1 MTRPPAR
8 GPRAHTDFVCSK
20 VDAIDQRGPKF
31 VNRTSSIPVALVLAL
46 VALAVPTASLAQP
59 RPDGDGPGRDPKTT
73 DFRGSIQVI
82 HGPSG
87 SSGKGPGIEIFPDA
101 SRVYMNVRNTDMVP
115 IERARRGGPW
125 ACNGNTPCTAEGE
138 SQSEEKGKAGML
150 QSIKV
155 QGPTLPLPVTIWGD
169 DQLYFN
175 PSLLDFKDYKWI
187 AAYPPV
193 VDDKTNPTTPSE
205 DGAPPPGEARTPDNV
220 KKQPDKP
227 QSSLPGQVDLLLA
240 FKWPEESEFADF
252 RYIAVVD
259 PCGNATVLPYQRSFT
274 IPARLNQ
281 TGGCDTPDGHALR
294 VFPDGGYVRVTA
306 FNLDAPAVDDVMSVT
321 YRVLIPALDNSGAA
335 EPAKLLLPDLEA
347 NSLTA
352 DCSPRKQD
360 SSKPGVPPGK
370 DMPVPPGAVPPGIAV
385 PPGAKPPAPGA
396 PGAPAAPPPPPPPPA
411 STAMPLNNGTVV
423 ISPEALKLGNCR
435 INLKMP
441 KAARLVAPLAFHVS
455 LVRTDADADPG
466 GDLQAEWLVNHTSLE
481 YNIPHLVDGH
491 GEARLKLVVSSD
503 PLSASGGVIL
513 LADAPRVAG
522 IRGAGQDVQS
532 AVRRPLGSLTIHSV
546 PLCGSYNFETVES
559 TGSCLRGYL
568 TIPAMLGVFQITRA
582 PWIEKPLITRNVL
595 GAVGVAFAIDSYD
608 PVERRAFPVAGQIG
622 AFVEDLDDDHT
633 GLMAYVGV
641 APTLPVLGEGGSTT
655 TLGFL
660 GGIGMAY
667 IINSGGPDEGLKPT
681 AFLSFVVQVGQ
692 ANPAASSKAN
702 FGQFSETTGVEFHAE
717 SK

>member
-1 MTRPPAR
+1 MRQPL
-8 GPRAHTDFVCSK
+8 FS
-20 VDAIDQRGPKF
+20 
-31 VNRTSSIPVALVLAL
+31 PVALVAALLAL
-46 VALAVPTASLAQP
+46 VSASSVALAQP
-59 RPDGDGPGRDPKTT
+59 TPRPEGDGPGRDPKTT
-73 DFRGSIQVI
+73 DFTGSIQVV
-82 HGPSG
+82 HGPDG
-87 SSGKGPGIEIFPDA
+87 SSTKGPGIEIFPDA

-115 IERARRGGPW
+115 IERARRGGEW
-125 ACNGNTPCTAEGE
+125 ACKAGSPCKAEGE
-138 SQSEEKGKAGML
+138 SSSQEKGKAGML

-155 QGPTLPLPVTIWGD
+155 QGPTLPLPVTIWGRLSQD
-169 DQLYFN
+169 DSQGRLFFN
-175 PSLLDFKDYKWI
+175 PTLLDFKDYKWI

-193 VDDKTNPTTPSE
+193 VDDKTVPAVPSE
-205 DGAPPPGEARTPDNV
+205 EKGPEEARTPDNV
-220 KKQPDKP
+220 QKKPDQP
-227 QSSLPGQVDLLLA
+227 QNSLPGQVDLLLA

-281 TGGCDTPDGHALR
+281 TGGCDTPDGHAIR

-321 YRVLIPALDNSGAA
+321 YRVLIPALDNSGEAD
-335 EPAKLLLPDLEA
+335 PAKLLLPDLEA

-352 DCSPRKQD
+352 DCSPRKAD
-360 SSKPGVPPGK
+360 GARPAT
-370 DMPVPPGAVPPGIAV
+370 PPGAPPGIAV
-385 PPGAKPPAPGA
+385 PPGMKIPPGAKPPEGM
-396 PGAPAAPPPPPPPPA
+396 APAAPTAPPPPA
-411 STAMPLNNGTVV
+411 PTSTAMPLNNGTVV
-423 ISPEALKLGNCR
+423 IAPEALKLGNCR

-455 LVRTDADADPG
+455 LVRTDADADSS

-491 GEARLKLVVSSD
+491 GEARLKLVVTSD
-503 PLSASGGVIL
+503 PLSRSGGVIL

-522 IRGAGQDVQS
+522 LEAASDLQQ

-546 PLCGSYNFETVES
+546 PLCGSYNFESVES

-595 GAVGVAFAIDSYD
+595 GAVGVAFAVDSYD

-681 AFLSFVVQVGQ
+681 AFLAFVVQVGQ
-692 ANPAASSKAN
+692 ANPTVSGKAN
-702 FGQFSETTGVEFHAE
+702 FGQFSETTGVEFKGEA
-717 SK
+717 K

>member
-1 MTRPPAR
+1 MRSDKRLAL
-8 GPRAHTDFVCSK
+8 GALL
-20 VDAIDQRGPKF
+20 AI
-31 VNRTSSIPVALVLAL
+31 AL
-46 VALAVPTASLAQP
+46 VAIALPGVALAQP
-59 RPDGDGPGRDPKTT
+59 GPDDGPPGRDPKTT
-73 DFRGSIQVI
+73 DFNGSIQVV
-82 HGPSG
+82 HGPNG
-87 SSGKGPGIEIFPDA
+87 SASKGPGIEIFPDA
-101 SRVYMNVRNTDMVP
+101 SRVWMNVRNTDMVP
-115 IERARRGGPW
+115 IERARRGGDW
-125 ACNGNTPCTAEGE
+125 ACKAGSPCTADGE
-138 SQSEEKGKAGML
+138 ASSTEKGKSGML

-155 QGPTLPLPVTIWGD
+155 QGPTLPLPVTIWGKGGD
-169 DQLYFN
+169 GSDGELFFN
-175 PSLLDFKDYKWI
+175 PTLLDFKNYAWI

-193 VDDKTNPTTPSE
+193 IDDKSVPKLPSE
-205 DGAPPPGEARTPDNV
+205 EAPPPETKTPDNV
-220 KKQPDKP
+220 QKKPDQP

-281 TGGCDTPDGHALR
+281 TGGCDAPDGHAIR
-294 VFPDGGYVRVTA
+294 VFPDGGYVRITA
-306 FNLDAPAVDDVMSVT
+306 FNLDAPAVADVMSVT
-321 YRVLIPALDNSGAA
+321 YRVLIPALDNPGASP
-335 EPAKLLLPDLEA
+335 PAKLLLPDLEA

-360 SSKPGVPPGK
+360 ASRPVAPPGKGIAVPPG
-370 DMPVPPGAVPPGIAV
+370 MPVPPGAAPP
-385 PPGAKPPAPGA
+385 K
-396 PGAPAAPPPPPPPPA
+396 PGAPATPAPPPPPTSS

-423 ISPEALKLGNCR
+423 IGPEPLKLGNCR

-441 KAARLVAPLAFHVS
+441 KAARLVAPLAFRVT
-455 LVRTDADADPG
+455 LTRTDSDADPSNNL
-466 GDLQAEWLVNHTSLE
+466 DAEWLVNHTSLE
-481 YNIPHLVDGH
+481 FNIPHITDGH
-491 GEARLKLVVSSD
+491 GEGRLKLVVASD
-503 PLSASGGVIL
+503 PLSPSGGVIL

-522 IRGAGQDVQS
+522 LRSDGTLQA
-532 AVRRPLGSLTIHSV
+532 AVRRPIGSLTIHSV
-546 PLCGSYNFETVES
+546 PLCGTYNFETVES
-559 TGSCLRGYL
+559 TGNCLRGYL

-595 GAVGVAFAIDSYD
+595 GAIGVAFAIDSYD

-692 ANPAASSKAN
+692 ANPSASGKAN
-702 FGQFSETTGVEFHAE
+702 FGQFSQTTGVQFKGET
-717 SK
+717 STQ